1 MTTSYRQP
9 GVVLTDHH
17 FTVPLDHDDPGGERI
32 GLYAR
37 EAVATGKDPEGL
49 PWLLYLEGGPGF
61 GARRFTGR
69 QAWLERAL
77 RDHRVLLLDQR
88 GTGRSTPA
96 NRQTLPLRG
105 TPGRQAEY
113 LSHFRADSIVRDCE
127 AIRPA
132 LTGGAPWTVLGQSFG
147 GFCATHYLT
156 TAPGGLRTALI
167 TGGLP
172 SLTATAD
179 EVYAAA
185 LPRVERKNLAH
196 YARYPMDVERARRIA
211 AHLAEH
217 RTTLPG
223 GHRLTPEAF
232 QSLGILLG
240 TGDGSHQLHYLLEDA
255 FVRTPAGHALSDSFL
270 EAVRERLSFAG
281 HPLYALLH
289 EAIYAQDPAAP
300 TGWAA
305 ERVRAAHPRFDAAG
319 ALAGNGPCSSP
330 ARASTPGTS
339 PPTRHSNR
347 SARPPNCSPRAPAGP
362 RSTTRPGWPPT
373 RCRSPPRSTTT
384 TCTSTRPTRWRP
396 PGPCAACA
404 RGSPTNSNTTASGQ
418 AVPASWTASWRS
430 PTTTPSDRASRPS
443 GRPRPRPTDLRPWRR
458 SGLRS
463 HEERAGG
470 RRPCPDRRGR
480 ADVG

>member
-77 RDHRVLLLDQR
+77 RDHRVLFLDQR

-113 LSHFRADSIVRDCE
+113 LSYFRADSIVRDCE

-147 GFCATHYLT
+147 GFCTTHYLT
-156 TAPGGLRTALI
+156 TAPEGLRTALI

-217 RTTLPG
+217 HTTLPG

-240 TGDGSHQLHYLLEDA
+240 TGDGSHRLHYLLEDA

-270 EAVRERLSFAG
+270 EGVREQLSFTG

-289 EAIYAQDPAAP
+289 EAIYAQDPATP

-319 ALAGNGPCSSP
+319 ALAGDGPLFFTGESIHPWHFTTDPALEPLRETAELLAARTGWTPLYDP
-330 ARASTPGTS
+330 ARLAANEVPVAAAVYHDDMYVDTA
-339 PPTRHSNR
+339 HSLET
-347 SARPPNCSPRAPAGP
+347 ARTVR
-362 RSTTRPGWPPT
+362 
-373 RCRSPPRSTTT
+373 
-384 TCTSTRPTRWRP
+384 
-396 PGPCAACA
+396 
-404 RGSPTNSNTTASGQ
+404 
-418 AVPASWTASWRS
+418 
-430 PTTTPSDRASRPS
+430 
-443 GRPRPRPTDLRPWRR
+443 
-458 SGLRS
+458 GLRTWVTDEFE
-463 HEERAGG
+463 HDGVRAGG
-470 RRPCPDRRGR
+470 PRVLDRLL
-480 ADVG
+480 ALVHDDV